1 MCSFEN
7 LESGVLRASLFFKC
21 IRCDRS
27 DFFRVIESSR
37 HLYQSG
43 ESNSFDVMRVRSFLQ
58 SWCCV
63 SLLLAVFCGTPP
75 ALRSSSSA
83 DSGPASPQ
91 SQHIFSSGFL
101 ACDGLL
107 HVPASDPAPSHVAF
121 FSRSNVFVHG
131 TRISHVLRRPLPL
144 SDEATFSSDTP
155 ALTNEGLRRSELYR
169 VDFDLLSANPSCL
182 PRMEK
187 PREFRLRRNAA
198 PARQAHERLVFGDAW
213 PGIDFI
219 VDANDAGFKSEFHLT
234 ADADPSRIKTAITGA
249 TDIYLDAGGALVV
262 VTPMGDIREHA
273 PFAYQNYDGRVVPV
287 ACRFALDGNIVAFE
301 LGDYDR
307 SRDLIIDPTVEW
319 KTLYGGNAE
328 EVLREILC
336 DTDGSLLATGYS
348 GSLDFPATVG
358 QITLAGAVDCFVVRF
373 NAFGVPQWAT
383 LIGGSD
389 ADRGVAISLDSQ
401 GRIGLVG
408 STLSADF
415 PRSGFSPPKQASE
428 DAFVAQLDAAGAL
441 NWAVLFGGRGSDFA
455 LDLSS
460 TAAGALCMVG
470 VTGSNDL
477 NATVEQTALSGSF
490 DGFLAMYAA
499 DGAFSWAS
507 YLGGTSVDQCF
518 GITRKGNDFIVV
530 GQTRSTNFPVTG
542 GQTTLGGDYDA
553 FVTKVASDGTRDW
566 GTYLGGSRLDGAQ
579 DVTIASDGGIIVTG
593 FTASPDFGADR
604 GKICL
609 SAEDVFIAKMRPN
622 GLVEWKTLFGGN
634 AGEPNGAT
642 IGLKLG
648 PSIAA
653 AADGSLFLSGATAS
667 TDLPAGIGQTT
678 LGGDE
683 DLYLAQFCAEGG
695 LEWST
700 YCGSTGKERGF
711 GLALDGRG
719 NVYFGGWT
727 NAPTF
732 PTTIGRTT
740 VRGNADAVLAKVALS
755 DTCAFSLTIEPPGP
769 LEICR
774 GERRT
779 VRAVSP
785 QCYALSDFRWVDVAS
800 GSIVGRGA
808 EFEATRAGIYE
819 VRASGPCACDVVGS
833 IVVEENDPPNIV
845 ELRDTV
851 FCLDG
856 NAVRLQPRV
865 ESDAGPLKYRWVP
878 ATGLSNVNIAAP
890 FASPEERTTYL
901 LTVEDR
907 NGCVATSTVVVDVA
921 PSPEVELEDALMR
934 VCRGTSLPVR
944 IRAAG
949 PNIEYLWTPAD
960 LVDDPRAAQPNV
972 KGVRTARL
980 YMRAENQPGCV
991 KLDSILVQVVET
1003 ELTPDLGELD
1013 FGLLGDCSEG
1023 KVLSLVLNNSGADIV
1038 RVDELNISGGE
1049 YNIVAPVSLPQFVS
1063 PDETLE
1069 VRVRYSPN
1077 ASGVHSAALTIVA
1090 GPCETEL
1097 EIDLRGQRD
1106 ELALTLSP
1114 PQLDFGLLT
1123 LCEQAEDSL
1132 TVRLNNSSNVEMNID
1147 GLDIPAPF
1155 SLVHDV
1161 LPITLAADESLD
1173 VAVLLNTTT
1182 SGELSAELQVDFSNS
1197 DCAASRFVSVNADVQ
1212 RPHLQFTTAAYDMG
1226 VLAECEFDADSVATI
1241 VNTGQIPISDIVVE
1255 PGPGLALLNAPPD
1268 ELAPGEQADL
1278 VFRMTAAGLG
1288 VSNSSIQVSFHP
1300 CELSTGLNISI
1311 ERRDAAL
1318 RLPGELDF
1326 EFVEFCPATR
1336 ATRRFTIENVSADQT
1351 VTITDM
1357 RSPAPFNISAVP
1369 PLVLAAGTSVDV
1381 SVDFAPLQAGE
1392 FMADLEID
1400 ISSCAEPLRIPLRA
1414 RSSGLILE
1422 HPDVDFGAV
1431 TAGRLAQ
1438 RSVTATNASAE
1449 PIFIESVEAPITPFS
1464 ILLVAPPPPVE
1475 LQPGES
1481 IRVDLEFDAAE
1492 GEFADLLLFNSR
1504 SQCAAGEQLGLR
1516 GRGTPR
1522 RTTTSTVALP
1532 DVQFSVYERAVRIP
1546 LILTEFAP
1554 ATTSQLEF
1562 NAAVR
1567 FNSTVF
1573 NPLAAEGANLLVQR
1587 NGGEVSATLDGIR
1600 SGAAAGDTL
1609 AWIIGDVL
1617 LGNEAESA
1625 IEIESFAWS
1634 YPQIGVERVDGSL
1647 RLLELCERGDNT
1659 RLLDYVDQYG
1669 IHLVHPNPS
1678 AGDVEILVRTLEA
1691 APTQFRVVDV
1701 NGRAIKSEQLRP
1713 ESAGQWFHLRYAD
1726 LPRGTYTLILSSPA
1740 RIATERLLVAD

>member
-1 MCSFEN
+1 ME
-7 LESGVLRASLFFKC
+7 E
-21 IRCDRS
+21 
-27 DFFRVIESSR
+27 
-37 HLYQSG
+37 
-43 ESNSFDVMRVRSFLQ
+43 
-58 SWCCV
+58 
-63 SLLLAVFCGTPP
+63 
-75 ALRSSSSA
+75 
-83 DSGPASPQ
+83 
-91 SQHIFSSGFL
+91 
-101 ACDGLL
+101 
-107 HVPASDPAPSHVAF
+107 
-121 FSRSNVFVHG
+121 
-131 TRISHVLRRPLPL
+131 
-144 SDEATFSSDTP
+144 
-155 ALTNEGLRRSELYR
+155 
-169 VDFDLLSANPSCL
+169 
-182 PRMEK
+182 PRD
-187 PREFRLRRNAA
+187 FRLRRNAA
-198 PARQAHERLVFGDAW
+198 PARQAHGRLVFGDAW
-213 PGIDFI
+213 PGIDFV
-219 VDANDAGFKSEFHLT
+219 VDAGDAGFKSEFLL
-234 ADADPSRIKTAITGA
+234 AAQADPSQIKVEVRGA
-249 TDIYLDAGGALVV
+249 TDIYLDANGDLVV
-262 VTPMGDIREHA
+262 VTPLGDIREHA
-273 PFAYQNYDGRVVPV
+273 PFTYQSYKGRVV
-287 ACRFALDGNIVAFE
+287 RIDSRYRLEGNVVSFE

-307 SRDLIIDPTVEW
+307 SRELIIDPTVEW

-336 DTDGSLLATGYS
+336 DTDGSLLATGYT

-358 QITLAGAVDCFVVRF
+358 QLTLAGAVDCFVVRF

-389 ADRGVAISLDSQ
+389 ADRGVALSLDSQ

-428 DAFVAQLDAAGAL
+428 DAFVAQLDGAGAL
-441 NWAVLFGGRGSDFA
+441 NWAVLFGGRSSDFA

-460 TAAGALCMVG
+460 TAAGDLCMVG

-477 NATVEQTALSGSF
+477 NATVEQTALAGSF

-507 YLGGTSVDQCF
+507 YLGGSSVDQCF
-518 GITRKGNDFIVV
+518 GITRSGNDFIVV

-553 FVTKVASDGTRDW
+553 FVTKVATDGTRDW

-579 DVTIASDGGIIVTG
+579 DVTIAPDGGIIVTG

-755 DTCAFSLTIEPPGP
+755 DTCAFSLKIEPPETV
-769 LEICR
+769 EICR
-774 GERRT
+774 GERRM
-779 VRAVSP
+779 VRAISP
-785 QCYALSDFRWVDVAS
+785 QCYALSDFRWVDVGS

-808 EFEATRAGIYE
+808 EFEVTRAGIYE
-819 VRASGPCACDVVGS
+819 VRASGPCACDVVGT

-856 NAVRLQPRV
+856 NAVRLQPTV
-865 ESDAGPLKYRWVP
+865 ESDKGPLKFRWAP
-878 ATGLSNVNIAAP
+878 ADGLSNVNIAAP

-907 NGCVATSTVVVDVA
+907 NGCVATSTVVVNVA
-921 PSPEVELEDALMR
+921 PSPDVELEDPVMR
-934 VCRGTSLPVR
+934 VCRGESLPVR
-944 IRAAG
+944 IQAAG

-980 YMRAENQPGCV
+980 YVRAENQQGCV

-1003 ELTPDLGELD
+1003 ELTPDLEELD
-1013 FGLLGDCSEG
+1013 FGLLGDCTEG
-1023 KVLSLVLNNSGADIV
+1023 KVLGLLLTNSGADIV
-1038 RVDELNISGGE
+1038 RINNLNISDAE
-1049 YNIVAPVSLPQFVS
+1049 FNVVAPASLPQFVS
-1063 PDETLE
+1063 PGETLE
-1069 VRVRYSPN
+1069 VQVRYSPN
-1077 ASGVHSAALTIVA
+1077 ASGVHGATLTVSA
-1090 GPCETEL
+1090 GPCDTEL

-1106 ELALTLSP
+1106 ELALTLNPS
-1114 PQLDFGLLT
+1114 QLDFGLLT
-1123 LCEQAEDSL
+1123 LCEQARDSL
-1132 TVRLNNSSNVEMNID
+1132 TVTLKNSSNVEMSID
-1147 GLDIPAPF
+1147 ALDIPAPF
-1155 SLVHDV
+1155 SLVHGA
-1161 LPITLAADESLD
+1161 LPLTLAPSESLD
-1173 VAVLLNTTT
+1173 VDVLLNTTV
-1182 SGELSAELQVDFSNS
+1182 SGELSVELKVDFSNS
-1197 DCAASRFVSVNADVQ
+1197 DCAASRFVSVSADVQ

-1241 VNTGQIPISDIVVE
+1241 INTGQIPITDIALE
-1255 PGPGLALLNAPPD
+1255 PGPGITILNAPPD
-1268 ELAPGEQADL
+1268 ELGPGEQAD
-1278 VFRMTAAGLG
+1278 VAFRMAAAGLG
-1288 VSNSSIQVSFHP
+1288 VSNSSIQVSFQP

-1318 RLPGELDF
+1318 QLPGELDF

-1336 ATRRFTIENVSADQT
+1336 AVLKFTVVNVSADQT

-1357 RSPAPFNISAVP
+1357 RAPAPFSINVVP
-1369 PLVLAAGTSVDV
+1369 PLVLGAGTSLEV
-1381 SVDFAPLQAGE
+1381 SVDFTPLQAGE
-1392 FMADLEID
+1392 FTADLEIE
-1400 ISSCAEPLRIPLRA
+1400 ISNCAEPLRIPLRA
-1414 RSSGLILE
+1414 RSTGFVLE
-1422 HPDVDFGAV
+1422 HLDVEFGAV
-1431 TAGRLAQ
+1431 TAGRQAQ

-1449 PIFIESVEAPITPFS
+1449 PIFIESVEAPATPFS
-1464 ILLVAPPPPVE
+1464 VLLITPPPPVE

-1481 IRVDLEFDAAE
+1481 IRVDLEFNAAE
-1492 GEFADLLLFNSR
+1492 GEFADVLLFNSR
-1504 SQCAAGEQLGLR
+1504 SQCAEGEKLGLR

-1532 DVQFSVYERAVRIP
+1532 DVQFSVYERAVRLP
-1546 LILTEFAP
+1546 LVLTEFTP
-1554 ATTSQLEF
+1554 ATTSQLQF
-1562 NAAVR
+1562 NTSVR

-1573 NPLAAEGANLLVQR
+1573 NPLAAEGANMQIQR
-1587 NGGEVSATLDGIR
+1587 NGGEVAVTLDGQR
-1600 SGAAAGDTL
+1600 NGAAAGDTL

-1617 LGNEAESA
+1617 LGNEAESV
-1625 IEIESFAWS
+1625 IELENFVWS
-1634 YPQIGVERVDGSL
+1634 YPRIGVERVNGSL

-1691 APTQFRVVDV
+1691 SPAQFRVVDV
-1701 NGRAIKSEQLRP
+1701 NGRAIKSENLRP
-1713 ESAGQWFHLRYAD
+1713 ETAGQWFHLRYAD